1 MALQF
6 YNTASRK
13 KEVFTLPEGVPAV
26 RMYCCGPTVY
36 HFAHIGNL
44 RTYIFEDFLV
54 RTLKYYGYKV
64 NHIVNI
70 TDVGHLTSDADSGD
84 DKMEKGAAREGKSVW
99 DIAKFYTDAFMAD
112 WHRLNIQE
120 PTRWTPATQHIQEQ
134 IELVKTLEEKGYTYR
149 TSDGIYFDS
158 LKFPRY
164 ADFARLDVENLRKGS
179 RIDMGEKKNA
189 TDFALWK
196 FSPKDKKRAMEWD
209 SPWGVGF
216 PGWHI
221 ECSAM
226 AMKYNGP
233 TLDIHCGGTDHI
245 RVHHTNEIAQSEC
258 ANGVPFARF
267 WMHGEFLRTASEEK
281 LEDGTTE
288 QKFGKMSKS
297 SGEFLTVSLLMD
309 RGFNPLD
316 YRYFALGSHYR
327 NYLNFTWEAL
337 TGAKEAFKSL
347 HKKTD
352 PLIGKAT
359 AITSEAAKAF
369 QQEFKDAI
377 GDDLKRDVI
386 YDAVIE
392 MTDNGKSLCTTTVP
406 FTSTSPSAQ
415 ITYDEIVAQEER
427 VSTKG
432 KKSKTSN
439 VLIYPAYYDYKF
451 ITMLNVVE
459 NGDSKVKRLGFK
471 IGGKNY
477 DVPNTVSAGTLVV
490 LWGINNSSKK
500 DRSIVITP
508 WVTYTKRGEEMTAEQ
523 NASTSKLTYDPT
535 RKTYDNVAKGNY
547 KCSGFDATDDIITDV
562 DMSGKTVAARRQ
574 TTPTDDDSLDEE
586 SVEVIAV
593 WPMK

>member
-1 MALQF
+1 
-6 YNTASRK
+6 
-13 KEVFTLPEGVPAV
+13 
-26 RMYCCGPTVY
+26 
-36 HFAHIGNL
+36 
-44 RTYIFEDFLV
+44 
-54 RTLKYYGYKV
+54 
-64 NHIVNI
+64 
-70 TDVGHLTSDADSGD
+70 
-84 DKMEKGAAREGKSVW
+84 
-99 DIAKFYTDAFMAD
+99 
-112 WHRLNIQE
+112 
-120 PTRWTPATQHIQEQ
+120 ATQHIQEQ

-258 ANGVPFARF
+258 ANGVQFARF

-316 YRYFALGSHYR
+316 YRFFAIGSHYR

-337 TGAKEAFKSL
+337 EGAKEGLKSL

-369 QQEFKDAI
+369 QNEFKDAI
-377 GDDLKRDVI
+377 GDDLNMPRALGI
-386 YDAVIE
+386 
-392 MTDNGKSLCTTTVP
+392 MN
-406 FTSTSPSAQ
+406 
-415 ITYDEIVAQEER
+415 
-427 VSTKG
+427 
-432 KKSKTSN
+432 
-439 VLIYPAYYDYKF
+439 
-451 ITMLNVVE
+451 TMLKSDIDDGEKAALVADFDQIFGLKLDQPREEYAKKGANDGVDVAKIEALIAARKEARAAKNWAESDRIRDELAAMNVVIK
-459 NGDSKVKRLGFK
+459 DSKE
-471 IGGKNY
+471 
-477 DVPNTVSAGTLVV
+477 GTT
-490 LWGINNSSKK
+490 WEIK
-500 DRSIVITP
+500 
-508 WVTYTKRGEEMTAEQ
+508 A
-523 NASTSKLTYDPT
+523 
-535 RKTYDNVAKGNY
+535 
-547 KCSGFDATDDIITDV
+547 
-562 DMSGKTVAARRQ
+562 
-574 TTPTDDDSLDEE
+574 
-586 SVEVIAV
+586 
-593 WPMK
+593 

>member
-1 MALQF
+1 MKL
-6 YNTASRK
+6 YNSATRSK
-13 KEVFTLPEGVPAV
+13 DEFVPNHPDIV
-26 RMYCCGPTVY
+26 KMYTCGPTVY

-134 IELVKTLEEKGYTYR
+134 IDLVKTLEEKGYTYR

-233 TLDIHCGGTDHI
+233 TLDIHCGCTDHI
-245 RVHHTNEIAQSEC
+245 RVHHTNEIAQSEGSFDE
-258 ANGVPFARF
+258 AERAKGPWVKYWLHN
-267 WMHGEFLRTASEEK
+267 EFLI
-281 LEDGTTE
+281 LEG
-288 QKFGKMSKS
+288 
-297 SGEFLTVSLLMD
+297 
-309 RGFNPLD
+309 
-316 YRYFALGSHYR
+316 
-327 NYLNFTWEAL
+327 
-337 TGAKEAFKSL
+337 
-347 HKKTD
+347 
-352 PLIGKAT
+352 
-359 AITSEAAKAF
+359 
-369 QQEFKDAI
+369 
-377 GDDLKRDVI
+377 
-386 YDAVIE
+386 
-392 MTDNGKSLCTTTVP
+392 
-406 FTSTSPSAQ
+406 
-415 ITYDEIVAQEER
+415 
-427 VSTKG
+427 
-432 KKSKTSN
+432 
-439 VLIYPAYYDYKF
+439 
-451 ITMLNVVE
+451 
-459 NGDSKVKRLGFK
+459 
-471 IGGKNY
+471 
-477 DVPNTVSAGTLVV
+477 
-490 LWGINNSSKK
+490 
-500 DRSIVITP
+500 
-508 WVTYTKRGEEMTAEQ
+508 
-523 NASTSKLTYDPT
+523 
-535 RKTYDNVAKGNY
+535 
-547 KCSGFDATDDIITDV
+547 
-562 DMSGKTVAARRQ
+562 GKTVAQGKSTYWMITELPYFVATGNCVDARGHLYIGNASNDV
-574 TTPTDDDSLDEE
+574 TTPRISRILIFDPGAFIISTRACRAAEDNLLLFNKNFLILTFPQASLKKSTKESGFGEHPDISNSVSFEE
-586 SVEVIAV
+586 AQTAEPKDFRASLVKTLLPILFASSSFIPFYLFLLFFLWLFV
-593 WPMK
+593 P

>member
-13 KEVFTLPEGVPAV
+13 KELFTLPEGVPAV

-54 RTLKYYGYKV
+54 RTLKYYGFKV

-70 TDVGHLTSDADSGD
+70 TDVGHLTSDADDGD

-112 WHRLNIQE
+112 WHRLNIEE
-120 PTRWTPATQHIQEQ
+120 PTRWTPATDHIQEQ
-134 IELVKTLEEKGYTYR
+134 IDLVKTLEEKGFTYR

-216 PGWHI
+216 PGWHV

-226 AMKYNGP
+226 AMKYNGA

-258 ANGVPFARF
+258 ANGVPFSRF
-267 WMHGEFLRTASEEK
+267 WLHGEFLR
-281 LEDGTTE
+281 LDGD
-288 QKFGKMSKS
+288 KMSKS
-297 SGEFLTVSLLMD
+297 SGDFLTVSLLMEK
-309 RGFNPLD
+309 GFNPLD

-327 NYLNFTWEAL
+327 NYLNFSFESLEGAREAL
-337 TGAKEAFKSL
+337 KSL

-359 AITSEAAKAF
+359 TIESEKAKAF
-369 QQEFKDAI
+369 QNEFKEAV
-377 GDDLKRDVI
+377 GDDLNMPR
-386 YDAVIE
+386 AL
-392 MTDNGKSLCTTTVP
+392 G
-406 FTSTSPSAQ
+406 
-415 ITYDEIVAQEER
+415 
-427 VSTKG
+427 
-432 KKSKTSN
+432 
-439 VLIYPAYYDYKF
+439 VLN
-451 ITMLNVVE
+451 TMLKSDLDDGEKAALVLDMDKIFGLKLHEPREEFEKKTEISTEDVAKIENLIALRKEARANKNWAESDRIRDELAAMNVVIK
-459 NGDSKVKRLGFK
+459 DSKE
-471 IGGKNY
+471 
-477 DVPNTVSAGTLVV
+477 GTTWEL
-490 LWGINNSSKK
+490 K
-500 DRSIVITP
+500 
-508 WVTYTKRGEEMTAEQ
+508 
-523 NASTSKLTYDPT
+523 
-535 RKTYDNVAKGNY
+535 
-547 KCSGFDATDDIITDV
+547 
-562 DMSGKTVAARRQ
+562 
-574 TTPTDDDSLDEE
+574 
-586 SVEVIAV
+586 
-593 WPMK
+593 

>member
-54 RTLKYYGYKV
+54 RTLNYYGYKV

-134 IELVKTLEEKGYTYR
+134 IDLVKTLEEKGYTYR

-179 RIDMGEKKNA
+179 RIDMGEKHNA

-258 ANGVPFARF
+258 ANGVTFARF

-316 YRYFALGSHYR
+316 YRFFAIGSHYR

-337 TGAKEAFKSL
+337 EGAKEGLKSL

-369 QQEFKDAI
+369 QNEFKDAI
-377 GDDLKRDVI
+377 GDDLNMPRALGI
-386 YDAVIE
+386 
-392 MTDNGKSLCTTTVP
+392 MN
-406 FTSTSPSAQ
+406 
-415 ITYDEIVAQEER
+415 
-427 VSTKG
+427 
-432 KKSKTSN
+432 
-439 VLIYPAYYDYKF
+439 
-451 ITMLNVVE
+451 TMLKSDIDDGEKAALVADFDKIFGLKLDQPREEYAKKGANDGIDTAKIEALIAARKEARANKNWAESDRIRDELAAMNVVIK
-459 NGDSKVKRLGFK
+459 DSKE
-471 IGGKNY
+471 
-477 DVPNTVSAGTLVV
+477 GTT
-490 LWGINNSSKK
+490 WEI
-500 DRSIVITP
+500 
-508 WVTYTKRGEEMTAEQ
+508 
-523 NASTSKLTYDPT
+523 
-535 RKTYDNVAKGNY
+535 KG
-547 KCSGFDATDDIITDV
+547 
-562 DMSGKTVAARRQ
+562 
-574 TTPTDDDSLDEE
+574 
-586 SVEVIAV
+586 
-593 WPMK
+593 

>member
-13 KEVFTLPEGVPAV
+13 KELFTLPEGVPAV

-54 RTLKYYGYKV
+54 RTLKYYGFKV

-70 TDVGHLTSDADSGD
+70 TDVGHLTSDADDGD

-112 WHRLNIQE
+112 CKRLNIQE
-120 PTRWTPATQHIQEQ
+120 PTRWTRATEHIQEQ
-134 IELVKTLEEKGYTYR
+134 IDLVKTLEEKGFTYR

-164 ADFARLDVENLRKGS
+164 ADFARLDVENLRRGS

-196 FSPKDKKRAMEWD
+196 FSPTDKKRAMEWD

-258 ANGVPFARF
+258 ANGVLFSRF
-267 WMHGEFLRTASEEK
+267 WMHGEFLR
-281 LEDGTTE
+281 LDGS
-288 QKFGKMSKS
+288 KMSKS
-297 SGEFLTVSLLMD
+297 SGEFLTVSLLMEK
-309 RGFNPLD
+309 GFNPLD

-327 NYLNFTWEAL
+327 NYLNFSYESLEGAREAL
-337 TGAKEAFKSL
+337 KSL
-347 HKKTD
+347 RKKTD

-359 AITSEAAKAF
+359 SIESEKAKAF
-369 QQEFKDAI
+369 QNEFCEAI
-377 GDDLKRDVI
+377 GDDLNMPRALGI
-386 YDAVIE
+386 L
-392 MTDNGKSLCTTTVP
+392 N
-406 FTSTSPSAQ
+406 
-415 ITYDEIVAQEER
+415 
-427 VSTKG
+427 
-432 KKSKTSN
+432 
-439 VLIYPAYYDYKF
+439 
-451 ITMLNVVE
+451 TMLKSDLDDGEKAALVLDMDKIFGLKLDEPREEFEKKIDGVDVEKIESLIAARKVARENKNWAESDRIRDELAAMNVMIK
-459 NGDSKVKRLGFK
+459 DSKE
-471 IGGKNY
+471 
-477 DVPNTVSAGTLVV
+477 GTT
-490 LWGINNSSKK
+490 WEIK
-500 DRSIVITP
+500 
-508 WVTYTKRGEEMTAEQ
+508 
-523 NASTSKLTYDPT
+523 
-535 RKTYDNVAKGNY
+535 
-547 KCSGFDATDDIITDV
+547 
-562 DMSGKTVAARRQ
+562 
-574 TTPTDDDSLDEE
+574 
-586 SVEVIAV
+586 
-593 WPMK
+593 

>member
-13 KEVFTLPEGVPAV
+13 KELFTLPEGVPAV

-54 RTLKYYGYKV
+54 RTLKYYGFKV

-70 TDVGHLTSDADSGD
+70 TDVGHLTSDADDGD

-112 WHRLNIQE
+112 CKRLNIQE
-120 PTRWTPATQHIQEQ
+120 PTRWTRATKHIQEQ
-134 IELVKTLEEKGYTYR
+134 IDLVKTLEEKGFTYR

-196 FSPKDKKRAMEWD
+196 FSPTDKKRAMEWD

-258 ANGVPFARF
+258 ANGVPFSRF
-267 WMHGEFLRTASEEK
+267 WMHGEFLR
-281 LEDGTTE
+281 LDGS
-288 QKFGKMSKS
+288 KMSKS
-297 SGEFLTVSLLMD
+297 SGEFLTVSLLMEK
-309 RGFNPLD
+309 GFNPLD

-327 NYLNFTWEAL
+327 NYLNFSYESLEGAREAL
-337 TGAKEAFKSL
+337 KSL

-359 AITSEAAKAF
+359 SIESEKAKAF
-369 QQEFKDAI
+369 QNEFCEAI
-377 GDDLKRDVI
+377 GDDLNMPRALGI
-386 YDAVIE
+386 L
-392 MTDNGKSLCTTTVP
+392 N
-406 FTSTSPSAQ
+406 
-415 ITYDEIVAQEER
+415 
-427 VSTKG
+427 
-432 KKSKTSN
+432 
-439 VLIYPAYYDYKF
+439 
-451 ITMLNVVE
+451 TMLKSDLDDGEKAALVLDMDKIFGLKLDEPREEFEKKIDSVDVEKIESLIAARKVARENKNWAESDRIRDELAAMNVMIK
-459 NGDSKVKRLGFK
+459 DSKE
-471 IGGKNY
+471 
-477 DVPNTVSAGTLVV
+477 GTT
-490 LWGINNSSKK
+490 WEIK
-500 DRSIVITP
+500 
-508 WVTYTKRGEEMTAEQ
+508 
-523 NASTSKLTYDPT
+523 
-535 RKTYDNVAKGNY
+535 
-547 KCSGFDATDDIITDV
+547 
-562 DMSGKTVAARRQ
+562 
-574 TTPTDDDSLDEE
+574 
-586 SVEVIAV
+586 
-593 WPMK
+593 

>member
-13 KEVFTLPEGVPAV
+13 KELFTLPEGVPAV

-54 RTLKYYGYKV
+54 RTLKYYGFKV

-70 TDVGHLTSDADSGD
+70 TDVGHLTSDADDGD

-112 WHRLNIQE
+112 CKRLNIQE
-120 PTRWTPATQHIQEQ
+120 PTRWTRATEHIQEQ
-134 IELVKTLEEKGYTYR
+134 IDLVKTLEEKGFTYR

-196 FSPKDKKRAMEWD
+196 FSPTDKKRAMEWD

-258 ANGVPFARF
+258 ANGVSFSRF
-267 WMHGEFLRTASEEK
+267 WMHGEFLR
-281 LEDGTTE
+281 LDGS
-288 QKFGKMSKS
+288 KMSKS
-297 SGEFLTVSLLMD
+297 SGEFLTVSLLMEK
-309 RGFNPLD
+309 GFNPLD

-327 NYLNFTWEAL
+327 NYLNFSYESLEGAREAL
-337 TGAKEAFKSL
+337 KSL

-359 AITSEAAKAF
+359 SIESEKAKAF
-369 QQEFKDAI
+369 QNEFCEAI
-377 GDDLKRDVI
+377 GDDLNMPRALGI
-386 YDAVIE
+386 L
-392 MTDNGKSLCTTTVP
+392 N
-406 FTSTSPSAQ
+406 
-415 ITYDEIVAQEER
+415 
-427 VSTKG
+427 
-432 KKSKTSN
+432 
-439 VLIYPAYYDYKF
+439 
-451 ITMLNVVE
+451 TMLKSDLDDGEKAALVLDMDKIFGLKLDEPREEFEKNIDGVDVEKIESLIAARKVARENKNWAESDRIRDELAAMNVMIK
-459 NGDSKVKRLGFK
+459 DSKE
-471 IGGKNY
+471 
-477 DVPNTVSAGTLVV
+477 GTT
-490 LWGINNSSKK
+490 WEIK
-500 DRSIVITP
+500 
-508 WVTYTKRGEEMTAEQ
+508 
-523 NASTSKLTYDPT
+523 
-535 RKTYDNVAKGNY
+535 
-547 KCSGFDATDDIITDV
+547 
-562 DMSGKTVAARRQ
+562 
-574 TTPTDDDSLDEE
+574 
-586 SVEVIAV
+586 
-593 WPMK
+593 

>member
-13 KEVFTLPEGVPAV
+13 KELFTLPEGVPAV

-54 RTLKYYGYKV
+54 RTLKYYGFKV

-70 TDVGHLTSDADSGD
+70 TDVGHLTSDADDGD

-112 WHRLNIQE
+112 CKRLNIQE
-120 PTRWTPATQHIQEQ
+120 PTRWTRATEHIQEQ
-134 IELVKTLEEKGYTYR
+134 IDLVKTLEEKGFTYR

-196 FSPKDKKRAMEWD
+196 FSPTDKKRAMEWD

-258 ANGVPFARF
+258 ANGVPFSRF
-267 WMHGEFLRTASEEK
+267 WMHGEFLR
-281 LEDGTTE
+281 LDGS
-288 QKFGKMSKS
+288 KMSKS
-297 SGEFLTVSLLMD
+297 SGEFLTVSLLMEK
-309 RGFNPLD
+309 GFNPLD

-327 NYLNFTWEAL
+327 NYLNFSYESLEGAREAL
-337 TGAKEAFKSL
+337 KSL

-359 AITSEAAKAF
+359 SIESEKAKVF
-369 QQEFKDAI
+369 QNEFCEAI
-377 GDDLKRDVI
+377 GDDLNMPRALGI
-386 YDAVIE
+386 L
-392 MTDNGKSLCTTTVP
+392 N
-406 FTSTSPSAQ
+406 
-415 ITYDEIVAQEER
+415 
-427 VSTKG
+427 
-432 KKSKTSN
+432 
-439 VLIYPAYYDYKF
+439 
-451 ITMLNVVE
+451 TMLKSDLDDGEKAALVLDMDKIFGLKLDEPREEFEKKIDVVDVEKIESLIAARKVARENKNWAESDRIRDELAAMNVMIK
-459 NGDSKVKRLGFK
+459 DSKE
-471 IGGKNY
+471 
-477 DVPNTVSAGTLVV
+477 GTT
-490 LWGINNSSKK
+490 WEIK
-500 DRSIVITP
+500 
-508 WVTYTKRGEEMTAEQ
+508 
-523 NASTSKLTYDPT
+523 
-535 RKTYDNVAKGNY
+535 
-547 KCSGFDATDDIITDV
+547 
-562 DMSGKTVAARRQ
+562 
-574 TTPTDDDSLDEE
+574 
-586 SVEVIAV
+586 
-593 WPMK
+593 